1 MPDGSVQLLLVGTNH
16 RHAPIG
22 VREELA
28 ARAHGDMLVSA
39 VMQEPAVAEAVGLST
54 CNRCELYM
62 VGEDVGEL
70 RQAAVRHLAGYA
82 GGRAESLEPLLY
94 VMEGADAAEHLFSV
108 AAGLDSMVPGEAQIL
123 SQLRGAYI
131 RALEGGSTGAVSNRL
146 FHEAIEAGKR
156 VRHETAFGSSNA
168 SVASVA
174 AELVREKLGALNGV
188 PVLVVGAGKVAEL
201 VATNLVARGADRIVV
216 ANRSPERAAELAARF
231 AGVALPLERLPEAI
245 ADAGVVICSTL
256 SERPL
261 ITPALVAGGRSR
273 VFVDLAMPRDVDP
286 AVGELTGQTLV
297 NVDDLEQTVRQN
309 IEVRQGEADRARSIV
324 AEQVAEFRGWLAAL
338 EVVPAITS
346 LRALAEQIRIAELDR
361 NDGRWEGMTEHDRER
376 LDQLTRSMLNKL
388 LHRPTVRLKE
398 MAADGD
404 PNGHAEAVNDL
415 FGLTANR

>member
-39 VMQEPAVAEAVGLST
+39 VIQEPAVAEAVGLST

-70 RQAAVRHLAGYA
+70 RQAAVKHLAGYA

-94 VMEGADAAEHLFSV
+94 VKEGADAAEHLFSV
-108 AAGLDSMVPGEAQIL
+108 GAGLDSMVPGEAQIL
-123 SQLRGAYI
+123 SQLRGAYL

-231 AGVALPLERLPEAI
+231 DGVALSLERLPEAI

-309 IEVRQGEADRARSIV
+309 IEVRQGEADRARVDRRRAGGRVPRLAGGPRGGARHHV
-324 AEQVAEFRGWLAAL
+324 AAGARGADPDRGARPQRRPLGGDDRARPRTARPAHPQHAQQAAA
-338 EVVPAITS
+338 PARPCGS
-346 LRALAEQIRIAELDR
+346 R
-361 NDGRWEGMTEHDRER
+361 RW
-376 LDQLTRSMLNKL
+376 
-388 LHRPTVRLKE
+388 RPTATRTGTPRPSTTCS
-398 MAADGD
+398 A
-404 PNGHAEAVNDL
+404 
-415 FGLTANR
+415 

>member
-1 MPDGSVQLLLVGTNH
+1 MPDGSVQVLLVGTNH

-70 RQAAVRHLAGYA
+70 REAAVRHLAGYA
-82 GGRAESLEPLLY
+82 GGRVESLEPLLY
-94 VMEGADAAEHLFSV
+94 VKEGADAAEHLFSV

-123 SQLRGAYI
+123 SQLRGAYM

-174 AELVREKLGALNGV
+174 AELVREKLGALGDV

-201 VATNLVARGADRIVV
+201 VVTNLVARGADRIVV

-231 AGVALPLERLPEAI
+231 DGASVSLEQLPEAI

-309 IEVRQGEADRARSIV
+309 IEVRQGEADQARSIV

-338 EVVPAITS
+338 EVVPAIMS
-346 LRALAEQIRIAELDR
+346 LRALAEQIRTAELER

-404 PNGHAEAVNDL
+404 PNGHAEAVSEL
-415 FGLTANR
+415 FGLERI